1 MKSMNTILN
10 RPQTGRLTGRGGFTL
25 IELLVVIAI
34 IAILAGMLLPALAK
48 AKTKAQGVF
57 CMNNNKQLTLAW
69 IMYSDDYN
77 GNLVP
82 NHDGGTTDYNLSWV
96 PGWLD
101 FTPNNSANTNLN
113 YLRISKIAP
122 YTKAVAGIYKC
133 PADIY
138 LCLEGGKKMP
148 RVRSVGMNGFIE
160 GGAYKGGEGHG
171 SLDSHWYTGWSSYQ
185 KMTDIKNPPPVR
197 LWVFVD
203 EHPDSINDGW
213 TIMNVTDPNN
223 WMDLPASYHNG
234 ACGLSFADGHAEIKK
249 WIESSTRQP
258 VKQKQFNGVSA
269 PKSRDIQWIIERSS
283 AKSR

>member
-1 MKSMNTILN
+1 MKNTNRILH
-10 RPQTGRLTGRGGFTL
+10 RSQAGLLTGRKGFTL

-48 AKTKAQGVF
+48 AKTKAQGIF

-160 GGAYKGGEGHG
+160 GGAYKDHG
-171 SLDSHWYTGWSSYQ
+171 SLDSHWYTGWYSYQ
-185 KMTDIKNPPPVR
+185 KMTDIKYPSPVR

-223 WMDLPASYHNG
+223 WVDLPASYHNG
-234 ACGLSFADGHAEIKK
+234 ACGISFADGHAEIKK
-249 WIESSTRQP
+249 WIESSTRQR
-258 VKQKQFNGVSA
+258 VTQRQFNGVSA

-283 AKSR
+283 AKSK

>member
-1 MKSMNTILN
+1 MKTKNIILH
-10 RPQTGRLTGRGGFTL
+10 RSQAGFLTGRKGFTL

-34 IAILAGMLLPALAK
+34 IAILAGMLLPALGK
-48 AKTKAQGVF
+48 AKQKSQGIF

-69 IMYSDDYN
+69 IMYADDYN
-77 GNLVP
+77 GKLVP

-101 FTPNNSANTNLN
+101 FTPNNTANTNLN
-113 YLRISKIAP
+113 YLKISKISP

-160 GGAYKGGEGHG
+160 GGAYPQNDHDSRG
-171 SLDSHWYTGWSSYQ
+171 SHWYAGWSSYQ

-213 TIMNVTDPNN
+213 TIMNVTDPNR
-223 WMDLPASYHNG
+223 WVDLPASYHNG
-234 ACGLSFADGHAEIKK
+234 ACGISFADGHAEIKK

-258 VKQKQFNGVSA
+258 VTQKQFNGVSA

-283 AKSR
+283 AKSS